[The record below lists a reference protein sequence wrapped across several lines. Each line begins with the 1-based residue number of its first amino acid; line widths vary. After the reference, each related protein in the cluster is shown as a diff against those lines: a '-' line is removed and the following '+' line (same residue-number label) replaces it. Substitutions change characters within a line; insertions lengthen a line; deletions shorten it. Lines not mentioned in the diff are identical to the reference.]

1 MLLQVLEKALGAQ
14 LRASLP
20 KAMSDAFAT
29 TVVPSFEQASRV
41 MFGQIETTFS
51 SGLSGHLAASRA
63 ASDGI
68 NASLA
73 EAASHVKE
81 AAKQLAAS
89 AATARSTPAGGSRGV
104 KVAEL
109 EARRDPKLVIA
120 GECDQKCVHTYG

>member
-1 MLLQVLEKALGAQ
+1 M
-14 LRASLP
+14 RASLP
-20 KAMSDAFAT
+20 RAMSDAFAT

-41 MFGQIETTFS
+41 MFGQIKTTFS
-51 SGLSGHLAASRA
+51 SGLSSHLTASKA

-73 EAASHVKE
+73 EAASHVRE

-89 AATARSTPAGGSRGV
+89 AATASSSSPAGGSRGGV

-120 GECDQKCVHTYG
+120 GEWTEAYYD